1 MERLK
6 RFFGY
11 TRVNKGPRQQQPRQ
25 QQPRQ
30 QKQKQSHIRNVLPR
44 NVLPR
49 NVLPRIRFN
58 NRTNKNRSVR
68 PTNDEIKARKGVSKT
83 THATGTTH
91 NVALTEDNARVFAE
105 VMHATNSMPNNNN
118 DKMMNKTIQYI
129 SKTVNEPRR
138 TTLIN
143 HYKYLF
149 GTPNATR
156 KSGVKL
162 NQEP

>member
-25 QQPRQ
+25 QQ
-30 QKQKQSHIRNVLPR
+30 KQKQSHIRNVLPR
-44 NVLPR
+44 VKG
-49 NVLPRIRFN
+49 VRFN

-156 KSGVKL
+156 KAGVKL

>member
-25 QQPRQ
+25 Q

-83 THATGTTH
+83 THAPGTTH